1 MKLRSEH
8 GPLALSECI
17 VIHGVWEDLLIA
29 IPLSVT
35 SNVCR
40 YVTLHLQVSDTISA
54 AEALLGDLAG
64 FESFLNE
71 GRSLGEEL
79 REYQREQVDQW
90 SRQTLA
96 AIDHPSESLR

>member
-1 MKLRSEH
+1 MS
-8 GPLALSECI
+8 LSPSRRQCI
-17 VIHGVWEDLLIA
+17 CTCVQVQCD
-29 IPLSVT
+29 S
-35 SNVCR
+35 
-40 YVTLHLQVSDTISA
+40 LHLQVSDTISA

-79 REYQREQVDQW
+79 KEYQREQVDQW

-96 AIDHPSESLR
+96 AIDHPSEPLR